1 MAKNATFNYED
12 VIRFLTENPDR
23 DFTYGEVASGLDFDY
38 KKNSRAVGRA
48 MNPICSEGLHEL
60 CVRVTDQNRQHHCKV
75 K

>member
-1 MAKNATFNYED
+1 MAKKSKFNYQD
-12 VIRFLTENPDR
+12 VIRFLTSNSGL
-23 DFTYGEVASGLDFDY
+23 FTYGQLASELGFDY
-38 KKNSRAVGRA
+38 KRNSRAVGRA

>member
-1 MAKNATFNYED
+1 MAKKTNFNYED

-23 DFTYGEVASGLDFDY
+23 DFTYGEVASELGFDY
-38 KKNSRAVGRA
+38 KRNSRAVGRA